1 MNDKDDGSPFPSH
14 PRVKPW
20 QRYERV
26 SPQTAKQ
33 VDAASLLNDSEREAG
48 STEDLHGGR
57 KPEMQSDGFH
67 RMLFSQENAETRKKA
82 RIHPSWWLPEILSQV
97 GGMVCLSA
105 IIVILWRADGNPP
118 PTLYMGVTLNTVL
131 AFLTS
136 LAKIAFLVPIVEGL
150 GQLKWLWF
158 LSRDYK
164 PLIDLQIFDE
174 AARGGVGGLKLLF
187 RFKGFLAS
195 FGALIML
202 SGLFT
207 STLTQQVISYPVITA
222 ESHGVNDTAT
232 VDRATTFSAYDGNQ
246 LVFGAYDT
254 AREQQAVFQGAFTAP
269 QEPAQQ
275 VRPVCSSGDC
285 SWPLYGSLAVCGEVV
300 NLTAQGNQTLL
311 ATLGQNTAKR
321 LVAQFNSSIAT
332 AEAMGYAYY
341 FTSVPAVFP
350 VISGLF
356 DQPSGA
362 FNASV
367 TALMISDSYIAYSD
381 QLMNNSL
388 SAMADLSTIKY
399 LELGFW
405 WCTKTYSTSVR
416 AGQHTTTEI
425 ETVSKLKEPTS
436 PLNMPWA
443 VDFYPC
449 YTSGTCNATFGGKQ
463 AQLEPPSRADAGTNY
478 TLHVWTELTASALL
492 AATMFDSVFF
502 DSRRGIVSSNG
513 GGIAKT
519 YALSLLGDF
528 QSTALPTPETQLG
541 NIRGVVQNMAR
552 AMTNLVRTMPSTR
565 QTRPP
570 SENTVHGTVSTPQA
584 FVKINWEWTSLLAAQ
599 LALTAVFLA
608 LTIARTHVARMQVIK
623 SSSLATLCALDKATR
638 QQVGGVHDLDALERK
653 AKTLGFMERV
663 LDTRDLVLQATS
675 AMPTRKRDHVNENR

>member
-1 MNDKDDGSPFPSH
+1 
-14 PRVKPW
+14 
-20 QRYERV
+20 
-26 SPQTAKQ
+26 
-33 VDAASLLNDSEREAG
+33 
-48 STEDLHGGR
+48 
-57 KPEMQSDGFH
+57 
-67 RMLFSQENAETRKKA
+67 
-82 RIHPSWWLPEILSQV
+82 
-97 GGMVCLSA
+97 
-105 IIVILWRADGNPP
+105 
-118 PTLYMGVTLNTVL
+118 
-131 AFLTS
+131 
-136 LAKIAFLVPIVEGL
+136 
-150 GQLKWLWF
+150 
-158 LSRDYK
+158 
-164 PLIDLQIFDE
+164 
-174 AARGGVGGLKLLF
+174 
-187 RFKGFLAS
+187 
-195 FGALIML
+195 ML

-222 ESHGVNDTAT
+222 ESHGANDTAT
-232 VDRATTFSAYDGNQ
+232 VDRATSFSAYDGNQ
-246 LVFGAYDT
+246 LVFDPYDT
-254 AREQQAVFQGAFTAP
+254 SREQQAVFQGAFTAP

-275 VRPVCSSGDC
+275 VRPVCSSGEC

-311 ATLGQNTAKR
+311 NTLRQNTAKR

-332 AEAMGYAYY
+332 AEAMGYAFY

-416 AGQHTTTEI
+416 AGQHTTIEI

-449 YTSGTCNATFGGKQ
+449 YTSGTCKATFGDLQ
-463 AQLEPPSRADAGTNY
+463 AHLEPPSRADRDGTNY
-478 TLHVWTELTASALL
+478 TLHVWTELTASALV
-492 AATMFDSVFF
+492 AATMFDSVFY
-502 DSRRGIVSSNG
+502 DARRGIVSSNG

-528 QSTALPTPETQLG
+528 QSTALPAPETQLR

-565 QTRPP
+565 QTRPAA
-570 SENTVHGTVSTPQA
+570 ENTIHGTVKTPQA

-599 LALTAVFLA
+599 LGLTAVFLG
-608 LTIARTHVARMQVIK
+608 LTIARTRAARMQVIK

-638 QQVGGVHDLDALERK
+638 LQVGGLHDLVALERQARTVGVK
-653 AKTLGFMERV
+653 LERGSSGVALWLGMRRPRPETWQPVPFSV
-663 LDTRDLVLQATS
+663 
-675 AMPTRKRDHVNENR
+675 PG